1 MRRVHRQSEVSIDG
15 QKRVK
20 LCQNN
25 YLVDEGTSRYISRQ
39 FKDGRAQMNCLR
51 ARGQLSVY
59 HSRKFDVAGSGNGGI
74 CRRETASSSQLTT
87 QPPFTASTVVGPVLQ
102 GTIIKREIRQ
112 VIGEFRFECEE
123 GARMGVPHQAF
134 LILVSPNPL
143 FYDLIKEGKGESVK
157 LVRKGV

>member
-1 MRRVHRQSEVSIDG
+1 MRYVI
-15 QKRVK
+15 
-20 LCQNN
+20 
-25 YLVDEGTSRYISRQ
+25 YLVDEGAGRHVTRQ
-39 FKDGRAQMNCLR
+39 FKNGRAQMNCLR

-74 CRRETASSSQLTT
+74 CRRETASSQLTT

-102 GTIIKREIRQ
+102 GTIIKREIRK

-143 FYDLIKEGKGESVK
+143 FYDLIKEGKGSR
-157 LVRKGV
+157 LNL

>member
-1 MRRVHRQSEVSIDG
+1 MRRVGGRRYISIGG

-102 GTIIKREIRQ
+102 GTIIKREIR
-112 VIGEFRFECEE
+112 
-123 GARMGVPHQAF
+123 
-134 LILVSPNPL
+134 
-143 FYDLIKEGKGESVK
+143 
-157 LVRKGV
+157 